1 MTGSY
6 QFGMLGVGVMG
17 RNLAWNIADHGTT
30 VAAWN
35 REPEMLD
42 EVLAAAPGKLHG
54 TRTLE
59 EFIGALERPR
69 RVMIMITAGKAV
81 DSVLDALEP
90 LLEPGDIVIE
100 GGNSWFEDTER
111 REARLTARGMNFFGV
126 GVSGGEDGARHGPSL
141 MPGGKKEAYA
151 RIQPILESIAAR
163 TEAGPCVTHVGPGG
177 AGHFVKMVH
186 NGIEYA
192 DMQFIAEAYDVLRR
206 LGGLD
211 APSLAR
217 TFAGWNKGPLE
228 SFLIEITGQVFDVR
242 DPRGGGWLVDKVL
255 DKAGQKGTGRWTA
268 EIALRLGVSIPSIAA
283 AIDARVLSS
292 MKEQRVAASQVL
304 RGPGDP
310 PPAGDPAALTAAV
323 HDALLAAKIVA
334 YAQGMALIRAASD
347 QYGWGI
353 SLEEMAR
360 IWKGGCIIRARFLD
374 TIMRAYQRRAD
385 LPSLLLDPAIAEQI
399 HAAQG
404 AWRRVVGM
412 AQAHGIPVPAMAAG
426 LAYFDS
432 IRTASLPQNLTQAQR
447 DAFGAHT
454 YQRSD
459 APDEGFVHTD
469 WLP

>member
-1 MTGSY
+1 MTTY
-6 QFGMLGVGVMG
+6 QLGMLGVGVMG
-17 RNLAWNIADHGTT
+17 RNLAWNIADHGYT

-35 REPEMLD
+35 REQDMLD
-42 EVLAAAPGKLHG
+42 EVVAAAPGRLHP

-59 EFIGALERPR
+59 EFVGALERPR

-111 REARLTARGMNFFGV
+111 REARLTGKGMHFFGV

-141 MPGGKKEAYA
+141 MPGGKAEAYP
-151 RIQPILESIAAR
+151 RIQPILEAIAAR
-163 TEAGPCVTHVGPGG
+163 TEAGPCVTHCGPGG

-192 DMQFIAEAYDVLRR
+192 DMQVIAEAYDVLRR

-211 APSLAR
+211 APALAR
-217 TFAGWNKGPLE
+217 TFKAWNQGPLE
-228 SFLIEITGQVFDVR
+228 SFLIEITGQVFEVR
-242 DPRGGGWLVDKVL
+242 DPRGDGWLVDRVL

-292 MKEQRVAASQVL
+292 MKEARVAASQVL
-304 RGPGDP
+304 RGPTEP
-310 PPAGDPAALTAAV
+310 PSAGEPKALVEAV
-323 HDALLAAKIVA
+323 HDALYAAKIVA
-334 YAQGMALIRAASD
+334 YAQGMALLRAASE
-347 QYGWGI
+347 QYRWDVK
-353 SLEEMAR
+353 LVEMAR

-385 LPSLLLDPAIAEQI
+385 LPSLLLDETIAEEL
-399 HAAQG
+399 HRAQG
-404 AWRRVVGM
+404 AWRRVVGL
-412 AQAHGIPVPAMAAG
+412 AQTHGIPVPAMSAG
-426 LAYFDS
+426 LAYYDGV
-432 IRTASLPQNLTQAQR
+432 RTASLPQNLTQAQR

-454 YQRSD
+454 YQRND